1 VIWRRAEFLLFD
13 GTILRS
19 PFWWS
24 MFWRNWHFGRAYRY
38 PRCCVLRFGWDC
50 ARGRSS
56 AQLRGVHYRTPASSG
71 DDHWVP
77 CGVFH
82 RRDKAR

>member
-1 VIWRRAEFLLFD
+1 MRRRQFQLYD
-13 GTILRS
+13 GTILKS

-24 MFWRNWHFGRAYRY
+24 TLWRHWHLGRAYRY

-56 AQLRGVHYRTPASSG
+56 AQLRGVHYRTAASSA
-71 DDHWVP
+71 DDNRVP

-82 RRDKAR
+82 RRDEAR